1 MPDWRY
7 YYYEKGTARIH
18 RIKSDWK
25 RAGLKDDPND
35 VMEIYQDT
43 NKCLICDIPLVEG
56 SNIVN
61 NKKVMDH
68 CHTTGAFR
76 GILCWSC
83 NITEHLKTDKFMER
97 MNNNLN
103 RYDSEDCETGSLPN
117 PTE

>member
-25 RAGLKDDPND
+25 RAGLKDDADD
-35 VMEIYQDT
+35 VMQIYQET
-43 NKCLICDIPLVEG
+43 NECLICDIPLVEG
-56 SNIVN
+56 STIVH

-68 CHTTGAFR
+68 NHFSGEFR

-83 NITEHLKTDKFMER
+83 NITEHLKTEKYMDR
-97 MNNNLN
+97 MNRNLIKYKQEHPEVN
-103 RYDSEDCETGSLPN
+103 
-117 PTE
+117 